1 MCSNNLKP
9 NNMRRIVLSLS
20 LLLLFFDFSNAQIY
34 SFGSPFIKN
43 NNIKE
48 YKAAGPNWA
57 IVKDK
62 RGIMYFANDE
72 GVLEYDGVNWR
83 LIKLK
88 TLARSLAIDSSGII
102 YVGGDN
108 EFGYIQPDTKGNLYY
123 TCLSDSLDENLKN
136 FAEINSVFAT
146 DKGIYFCSKKKI
158 YKYSDKK
165 ISVIELTK
173 GGFVSFY
180 VNNILYYGDYYNGL
194 YKIENDKPVICK
206 GGGFYSKSDIFS
218 IIPYAENELL
228 IATSNN
234 KGFIYNPQTGISKNI
249 ETENIKVLESYLKDA
264 QMYVNGVKNI
274 KSGYIINTLYSGVFY
289 VNNQFRI
296 IGHYN
301 KSNGMQDETVISS
314 YFKNTGYIEPVWFG
328 LYNGIARIEL
338 NTPIRKIPD
347 NMGLSDEVNKI
358 IRFDNDLYFASISG
372 VYKLEYDKL
381 KNDYRF
387 KVIDK
392 TNQQQCWSFYE
403 TDHKLIATSFGLYD
417 ILKDKLVSKADNHTY
432 KLISYKNSVFAAKV
446 EGLVEYTYD
455 GKFFHYKNKI
465 NAIKTEIRDLDT
477 DSYGNLWIKS
487 SKDELIRLTINQN
500 DTIVKY
506 MTEKDGFP
514 KTEKIYF
521 FKYSGKL
528 YFSTDTKL
536 LVYNNEKKQLV
547 EETEL
552 KENFHNALI
561 NVMDFVSDNKGSF
574 YVNKNIN
581 SFNEII
587 KIEKQK
593 NGNFNIDSTTFKRL
607 PQMKIRSFF
616 PDKNGLV
623 WISTSEGLYVY
634 DPNSGILP
642 QHSFKTL
649 IRKVINND
657 SVIFGGTYFENGK
670 VSITQPDSFI
680 PYFDYKN
687 NSVIFHY
694 ASTFY
699 SEEKETEYYTFLEGF
714 DKNWS
719 KATKN
724 TFKEYTNLH
733 EGDYTFKVKAK
744 NIYGIESDIAEY
756 SFTVNAPWSRTTA
769 AYLVYIILFV
779 FLVWIIVKLNT
790 RRLQKDK
797 ERLEGIVKERTAEVV
812 KQKEEIEEKNQ
823 HITSSI
829 EYASRIQKALLP
841 PEELISKYLPDHF
854 ILYKPRDI
862 VSGDFYWLKQID
874 DYTVY
879 AAADCTGHGVP
890 GAFMSMLGISFLN
903 EIVTKKHKNKPSDIL
918 NELREKV
925 KASLRQTGKDNESKD
940 GMDIAVCVIDNK
952 NMTLEYA
959 GAYNPAYIIR
969 EGELHEIKA
978 TRNPIGIYLR
988 ETSFENHIFQL
999 EKGDVIYIFSDGY
1012 VDQFGG
1018 ATNSKFK
1025 ASNFKSLLLDIFDKP
1040 LKEQAE
1046 ILDKTILEWRGDAEQ
1061 TDDIVIFGVRI

>member
-1 MCSNNLKP
+1 
-9 NNMRRIVLSLS
+9 MRRIILSLS
-20 LLLLFFDFSNAQIY
+20 LLLLLSDFSNAQIY

-57 IVKDK
+57 IIKDK
-62 RGIMYFANDE
+62 RGVMYFANDE

-88 TLARSLAIDSSGII
+88 TLARSLAIDSAGII

-108 EFGYIQPDTKGNLYY
+108 EFGYIQPDSKGNLYY
-123 TCLSDSLDENLKN
+123 TCLSDSLDENLKD

-146 DKGIYFCSKKKI
+146 NNGIYFCSKKKI

-206 GGGFYSKSDIFS
+206 GGGFYSKSDILS
-218 IIPYAENELL
+218 IIPYADNELL

-234 KGFIYNPQTGISKNI
+234 KGFIYNTQTGISKNI
-249 ETENIKVLESYLKDA
+249 ETEDIKVLESYLKDA

-289 VNNQFRI
+289 VDKKFRI

-301 KSNGMQDETVISS
+301 KSTGMQDETVISS
-314 YFKNTGYIEPVWFG
+314 YFENTGYIEPVWFG

-347 NMGLSDEVNKI
+347 NMGLSDEVNGI
-358 IRFDNDLYFASISG
+358 TRFDNDLYFASISG
-372 VYKLEYDKL
+372 VYKLDYDKL
-381 KNDYRF
+381 KNDYKF
-387 KVIDK
+387 KIIDK
-392 TNQQQCWSFYE
+392 TNQQQCWSFYK
-403 TDHKLIATSFGLYD
+403 TDHKLVATSFGLYD
-417 ILKDKLVSKADNHTY
+417 IIKDKLVSKADNHTY
-432 KLISYKNSVFAAKV
+432 KLIPYKNSVFAAKV

-455 GKFFHYKNKI
+455 GNFFKYKNKI

-487 SKDELIRLTINQN
+487 SKNELIRLTINQN

-552 KENFHNALI
+552 KEKFHNALI
-561 NVMDFVSDNKGSF
+561 NIMDFASDNKGSF
-574 YVNKNIN
+574 YISKNVNN
-581 SFNEII
+581 FNEII
-587 KIEKQK
+587 KIKKQK

-607 PQMKIRSFF
+607 PQMKTKSLF

-634 DPNSGILP
+634 DPKSDILS

-687 NSVIFHY
+687 NSVSFHY
-694 ASTFY
+694 SSTY
-699 SEEKETEYYTFLEGF
+699 YIEEKETEYYTYLEGY
-714 DKNWS
+714 DKSWS
-719 KATKN
+719 KPTKI
-724 TFKEYTNLH
+724 TFKDYTNLY
-733 EGDYTFKVKAK
+733 EGDYIFKVKAK
-744 NIYGIESDIAEY
+744 NIYGTEGEVAEY
-756 SFTVNAPWSRTTA
+756 AFTIYPPWYRTLW
-769 AYLVYIILFV
+769 AYIAYIVLFV
-779 FLVWIIVKLNT
+779 VFVWLLVKFNI

-797 ERLEGIVKERTAEVV
+797 EHLEGIVRERTAEITH
-812 KQKEEIEEKNQ
+812 QKEEIEEKNH

-829 EYASRIQKALLP
+829 EYASRIQQALLP
-841 PEELISKYLPDHF
+841 PEELITEYLPDHF

-874 DYTVY
+874 NYTVY

-903 EIVTKKHKNKPSDIL
+903 EIVSKSQVNKPSEIL
-918 NELREKV
+918 NELRK
-925 KASLRQTGKDNESKD
+925 KIKSSLRQTGKDNESKD

-952 NMTLEYA
+952 RMILNYA
-959 GAYNPAYIIR
+959 GAYNPLFIIR
-969 EGELHEIKA
+969 KGELKEIKA

-988 ETSFENHIFQL
+988 EVPFENHELEL
-999 EKGDVIYIFSDGY
+999 EKGDVLYTFSDGF

-1018 ATNSKFK
+1018 EKQSKFK
-1025 ASNFKSLLLDIFDKP
+1025 AQNFKKILLEIYDKSM
-1040 LKEQAE
+1040 KEQKT
-1046 ILDKTILEWRGDAEQ
+1046 ILDKTILQWQGDAEQ